1 MGGRPAVITRTA
13 TQGPE
18 LDVVRAFLERGIGK
32 VRPDSQVSVFC
43 EPLLETGYPD
53 IVVVHWQRS
62 RAMAWPAARADLTP
76 DDIKLLQFLTAA
88 GSVLRSEF
96 SSACGPAR
104 RARSLDRLAAADVVT
119 ISRRWIRCR
128 PLREIFAVSRIIAL
142 EAKISDWRNGLRQAF
157 LNTWFASESFLLL
170 PHVPGRSQ
178 VMAEA
183 ERVGVGVVDATQC
196 LTAPHLAPRRDRLPR
211 SYASWL
217 FNEWSWRGF
226 GTQIA

>member
-1 MGGRPAVITRTA
+1 MITRTS

-18 LDVVRAFLERGIGK
+18 LDVVRAFLERGVAK
-32 VRPDSQVSVFC
+32 VRPNTQVSVFC

-62 RAMAWPAARADLTP
+62 RAEAWPAARADLTA

-88 GSVLRSEF
+88 GSVLRAEF
-96 SSACGPAR
+96 LPGRSPGR
-104 RARSLDRLAAADVVT
+104 RARSLDRLAAADVVR
-119 ISRRWIRCR
+119 ISPRWIRCR
-128 PLREIFAVSRIIAL
+128 SLREIFAVSRIIAL
-142 EAKISDWRNGLRQAF
+142 EAKISDWRKGLRQAF

-183 ERVGVGVVDATQC
+183 QRVGVGVVDATQR
-196 LTAPHLAPRRDRLPR
+196 LTAPHLAARRDRLPR

-217 FNEWSWRGF
+217 FNEWAWQGF
-226 GTQIA
+226 GTLIA